1 MPKVTHV
8 HWLFKE
14 EPTLVEHQLCDF
26 PRGARDAPHAIIL
39 RPVIRQ
45 KPGGRL
51 RECVACAKIGKE
63 LGIP

>member
-1 MPKVTHV
+1 MSRTVAV

-14 EPTLVEHQLCDF
+14 EPTLVAHHLCDVSSV
-26 PRGARDAPHAIIL
+26 ARTATHAIIL
-39 RPVIRQ
+39 KPVIRQ

-51 RECVACAKIGKE
+51 RECPRCAAIGKE